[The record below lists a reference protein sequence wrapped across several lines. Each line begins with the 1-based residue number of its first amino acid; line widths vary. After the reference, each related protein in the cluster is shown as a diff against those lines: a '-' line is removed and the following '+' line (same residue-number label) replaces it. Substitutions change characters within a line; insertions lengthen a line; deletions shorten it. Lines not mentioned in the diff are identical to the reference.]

1 MTTDSG
7 TDADTAADSGTDT
20 GLGTGAGS
28 AADPGERAGAAAVL
42 GEGAGSAAVPGD
54 GDRGGPGE
62 RARQIIGLLAEERR
76 LRALA
81 AVALGADTP
90 GRVAEAAG
98 LSAKD
103 TALALLRLREQGAVT
118 DGPAGALAVSYG
130 LFRELARRERPAP
143 EAGNGPDAVLVTFVR
158 NGRLVRLPAQWARK
172 KLVLRHIAEQTFE
185 PGVAYPER
193 VVNERLRAW
202 CEDSD
207 GTDHVTLRRYLVD
220 LHHLHRSEGI
230 YRRPEAG

>member
-7 TDADTAADSGTDT
+7 TDADTAADSVTEADPGNGSGT
-20 GLGTGAGS
+20 
-28 AADPGERAGAAAVL
+28 AADPGEGAGAAA
-42 GEGAGSAAVPGD
+42 APGN
-54 GDRGGPGE
+54 GDCEGPGE
-62 RARQIIGLLAEERR
+62 RARQIVGLLAEERR

-81 AVALGADTP
+81 AVALGAETP
-90 GRVAEAAG
+90 ERVAEAAG

-143 EAGNGPDAVLVTFVR
+143 RAGNGPDAVLGTFVR

-172 KLVLRHIAEQTFE
+172 ELVLRHIAEQTFE

-207 GTDHVTLRRYLVD
+207 ATDHVTLRRYLVD

>member
-7 TDADTAADSGTDT
+7 TAADTE
-20 GLGTGAGS
+20 
-28 AADPGERAGAAAVL
+28 ADPGNDAGTSERT
-42 GEGAGSAAVPGD
+42 
-54 GDRGGPGE
+54 
-62 RARQIIGLLAEERR
+62 RQLIGLLAEERR

-90 GRVAEAAG
+90 ERVAEAAG

-118 DGPAGALAVSYG
+118 TGTAGALAVSYG
-130 LFRELARRERPAP
+130 LFRELARRQRSAP
-143 EAGNGPDAVLVTFVR
+143 RAGSGPDAVLDTFVR
-158 NGRLVRLPAQWARK
+158 DGRLVRLPAQWTRK

-207 GTDHVTLRRYLVD
+207 GIDHVTLRRYLVD

-230 YRRPEAG
+230 YRCPEAR

>member
-1 MTTDSG
+1 MTTDS
-7 TDADTAADSGTDT
+7 DTAADARSGPGDD
-20 GLGTGAGS
+20 GTGT
-28 AADPGERAGAAAVL
+28 
-42 GEGAGSAAVPGD
+42 
-54 GDRGGPGE
+54 GE
-62 RARQIIGLLAEERR
+62 RARQLIGLLAEERR

-90 GRVAEAAG
+90 ERVAEAAG

-143 EAGNGPDAVLVTFVR
+143 RAGTGPDAAVLDTFVR
-158 NGRLVRLPAQWARK
+158 HGRLVRLPAQWTRK
-172 KLVLRHIAEQTFE
+172 KLVLRHIAERTFE

-202 CEDSD
+202 CEDAD
-207 GTDHVTLRRYLVD
+207 GIDHVTLRRYLVD

-230 YRRPEAG
+230 YRCPEVPPAG

>member
-7 TDADTAADSGTDT
+7 TAAGTEAGPGDDADPS
-20 GLGTGAGS
+20 
-28 AADPGERAGAAAVL
+28 
-42 GEGAGSAAVPGD
+42 
-54 GDRGGPGE
+54 E
-62 RARQIIGLLAEERR
+62 RARQLIGLLAEERR

-81 AVALGADTP
+81 AVVLGADTP
-90 GRVAEAAG
+90 ERVAEAAG

-103 TALALLRLREQGAVT
+103 TAAALLRLREQRAVT
-118 DGPAGALAVSYG
+118 DGPTGALAVSYA
-130 LFRELARRERPAP
+130 LFRELARREPPAP
-143 EAGNGPDAVLVTFVR
+143 RAGNGPDAVLDTFVR
-158 NGRLVRLPAQWARK
+158 DGRLVRLPAKWTRK

-202 CEDSD
+202 CEDAD
-207 GTDHVTLRRYLVD
+207 DIDHVTLRRYLVD

-230 YRRPEAG
+230 YRCPEAG

>member
-20 GLGTGAGS
+20 DLGTGAGS
-28 AADPGERAGAAAVL
+28 AADPGDRAGA
-42 GEGAGSAAVPGD
+42 AAVPGD
-54 GDRGGPGE
+54 GDRDGPGE
-62 RARQIIGLLAEERR
+62 RARQIVGLLAEERR

-90 GRVAEAAG
+90 ERVAEAAG
-98 LSAKD
+98 LCAKD

-130 LFRELARRERPAP
+130 LFRGLARRERPAP
-143 EAGNGPDAVLVTFVR
+143 RAGDGADAVLGTFVR